1 MLVSFGK
8 TWERSPFSVFD
19 DVSGSQCTLTP
30 SRVEMLTET
39 EGRSMKMP
47 AYMEPWPEST
57 STPRRTALRRPR
69 ESVRLVASVDAENG
83 VATIV
88 ELELEM
94 TVNKGLFEV
103 GGSSRTYKPCWV
115 EFVRLPISIFI
126 DEPSGI

>member
-1 MLVSFGK
+1 MF
-8 TWERSPFSVFD
+8 E
-19 DVSGSQCTLTP
+19 DVSGLQCALMP

-57 STPRRTALRRPR
+57 STPRRTALRKPR

-83 VATIV
+83 VAAIV

-94 TVNKGLFEV
+94 PVNKGF
-103 GGSSRTYKPCWV
+103 
-115 EFVRLPISIFI
+115 F
-126 DEPSGI
+126 